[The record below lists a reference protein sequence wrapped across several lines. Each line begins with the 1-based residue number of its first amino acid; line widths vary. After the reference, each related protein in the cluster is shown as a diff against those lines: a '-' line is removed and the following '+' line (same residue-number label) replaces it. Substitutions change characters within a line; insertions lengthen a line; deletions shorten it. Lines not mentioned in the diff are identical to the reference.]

1 MEKFIKSTECFSDLE
16 GVFEDDGETGYLYS
30 YSPSERKVYW
40 DLIIYQRE
48 PEVLEP
54 AESEVK
60 LIFDNKFKTL
70 GVYVWGKLR
79 GYITLPNVKR
89 ERLQFSSSE
98 DAGISGFTLPEKYSE
113 IKDTNKSNEVDLD
126 KNLFISDRENYW
138 KDMAKKLEV

>member
-1 MEKFIKSTECFSDLE
+1 MDKFIKSTECSNGLV

-30 YSPSERKVYW
+30 YSPSDRKVYW

-48 PEVLEP
+48 PEVLDP
-54 AESEVK
+54 ADSEVK
-60 LIFDNKFKTL
+60 LVFDSNLKTL

-98 DAGISGFTLPEKYSE
+98 DAGISGFSLPEKYSE
-113 IKDTNKSNEVDLD
+113 IKDANETSKAKLD

-138 KDMAKKLEV
+138 KDLAKRLEA